1 MVFCIVTQIILCLCE
16 SITTYFKQ
24 PSSNDS
30 RIPWTEFSSPI
41 LRIGRV
47 GTILGGLDAV
57 LVDDL
62 DDEVG
67 LSDEETGLQLLHAVL
82 NDGHGLV
89 LGKALLPIAVHDG
102 KAEVGGVA
110 LAAVVDLLEGGE
122 IVQEVQG
129 TGLGV
134 DVVSAEENID
144 LIRTTAEGGGKLSAH
159 KVGLG
164 VGGKLHAVVGQLVQ
178 SNVLL
183 DVLTEVDEVGVR
195 AGNTQGRMARQR
207 HDLVQIPLV
216 HEDRP
221 GVALIGRYDDCVL
234 VWAGGSEEW
243 SGMNKA

>member
-1 MVFCIVTQIILCLCE
+1 MCE
-16 SITTYFKQ
+16 SITNYFKQ
-24 PSSNDS
+24 PSTTAASLGMEIFLS
-30 RIPWTEFSSPI
+30 HSSI

-47 GTILGGLDAV
+47 GTILGCLDAV

-62 DDEVG
+62 DDKVG
-67 LSDEETGLQLLHAVL
+67 LGDEETGLQLLHTVFD
-82 NDGHGLV
+82 DGHGLV

-102 KAEVGGVA
+102 EAEIGGIA

-122 IVQEVQG
+122 VVQEVQG
-129 TGLGV
+129 AGLGV
-134 DVVSAEENID
+134 GVVSTEEDID

-164 VGGKLHAVVGQLVQ
+164 VGGELHAIVGQLVQ

-183 DVLTEVDEVGVR
+183 DVLTEVDEVSVR
-195 AGNTQGRMARQR
+195 AGNSQGRMARQR

-221 GVALIGRYDDCVL
+221 GVALIGRYDDCVF
-234 VWAGGSEEW
+234 
-243 SGMNKA
+243 